1 VRSSPRWSAE
11 STGDRP
17 SLLEEL
23 AARAWPAGESERVDG
38 WLLRRTPSVRRRR
51 PNSALPVG
59 RDGAA
64 LEEVERFYR
73 GHGMT
78 PLVQVAPAEDLGELD
93 AGSHGY
99 HLRVAP

>member
-1 VRSSPRWSAE
+1 VERRIN
-11 STGDRP
+11 GGRP

-23 AARAWPAGESERVDG
+23 AARAWPAGECERVDG
-38 WLLRRTPSVRRRR
+38 WLLRRTLSVRRRR

-93 AGSHGY
+93 VGSDGY
-99 HLRVAP
+99 HFRVAP

>member
-1 VRSSPRWSAE
+1 M
-11 STGDRP
+11 
-17 SLLEEL
+17 
-23 AARAWPAGESERVDG
+23 PA
-38 WLLRRTPSVRRRR
+38 
-51 PNSALPVG
+51 G

-99 HLRVAP
+99 HFRVAP